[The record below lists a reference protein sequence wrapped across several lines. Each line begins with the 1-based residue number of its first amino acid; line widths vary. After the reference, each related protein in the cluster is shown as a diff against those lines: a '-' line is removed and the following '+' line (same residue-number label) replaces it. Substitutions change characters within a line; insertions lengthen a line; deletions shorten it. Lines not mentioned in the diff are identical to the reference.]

1 METLRIALTA
11 LRTNKL
17 RSFLTLLGVIIGVTT
32 VVAVV
37 SVISGLNAY
46 VSEKVFSLNPDIL
59 IVTQF
64 GIITS
69 REEFLEAVKRKKI
82 ELADTEAIAN
92 LCESC
97 KMVGVST
104 SSNQPVKRLSKRLAD
119 VQILGVTTN
128 MAELNNLDL
137 EAGRFFTNSEE
148 THSAAVAVI
157 GSDVREELFDTL
169 DPVGRTISLQGKPF
183 KVIGLLRKQGSVLGQ
198 SQDKQLYIPLPAF
211 RKMFGARRS
220 LSVFIRP
227 EGGVPGIEKTQDEVR
242 VIMRNRRHIGFRD
255 KDPFAVVTAAALQ
268 KVWQSISAGAFAL
281 MTLIS
286 SISLLVGGIVITNI
300 MLVSVVERTREI
312 GLRRAVGARSRDI
325 QLQFLTEAMLL
336 SFIGGI
342 IGCLLGAAITMGIS
356 AVFPAKVTPLILFAG
371 IFIAVLTGVIAG
383 FFPARKAAQLAPV
396 EALRWE

>member
-37 SVISGLNAY
+37 SVISGLNSY
-46 VSEKVFSLNPDIL
+46 VRDKVFSLNPDIL

-69 REEFLEAVKRKKI
+69 REEWLEAVKRKKI
-82 ELADTEAIAN
+82 DLSDAHAIIDR
-92 LCESC
+92 CESC
-97 KMVGVST
+97 NMVGIST
-104 SSNQPVKRLSKRLAD
+104 SGRQPVKRGSKRLPD
-119 VQILGVTTN
+119 VNILGATTN
-128 MAELNNLDL
+128 MAELNNLDI
-137 EAGRFFTNSEE
+137 EAGRFYTASEE
-148 THSAAVAVI
+148 SHSAAVTVI
-157 GSDVREELFDTL
+157 GSDVRDELFGQL
-169 DPVGRTISLQGKPF
+169 DPVGRTISLQGKPL
-183 KVIGLLRKQGSVLGQ
+183 KVIGLLRKQGSVLGR
-198 SQDKQLYIPLPAF
+198 SQDNQLYIPLSTF

-220 LSVFIRP
+220 LSVFVRP
-227 EGGVPGIEKTQDEVR
+227 EGGVAGIEETHDDIR
-242 VIMRNRRHIGFRD
+242 VILRSRRHTGFRD
-255 KDPFAVVTAAALQ
+255 EDPFAVVTAAALQ

-286 SISLLVGGIVITNI
+286 GISLVVGGIVITNI

-312 GLRRAVGARSRDI
+312 GLRRAVGATARDI

-336 SFIGGI
+336 SLIGGL
-342 IGCLLGAAITMGIS
+342 IGCILGVAITMAIS
-356 AVFPAKVTPLILFAG
+356 IVFPAKVTPPIIFAG
-371 IFIAVLTGVIAG
+371 ISIAILTGVVAG
-383 FFPARKAAQLAPV
+383 FFPAKKAASLPPV

>member
-1 METLRIALTA
+1 METFRIALVA

-46 VSEKVFSLNPDIL
+46 VAEKVFSLNPDVL

-69 REEFLEAVKRKKI
+69 REEFLEAIKRKKI
-82 ELADTEAIAN
+82 DLADTKAIADR
-92 LCESC
+92 CESC
-97 KMVGVST
+97 KQIGVST
-104 SSNQPVKRLSKRLAD
+104 SSSQPVKRGSKRLAD
-119 VQILGVTTN
+119 VQVLGVTTS
-128 MAELNNLDL
+128 MAQLNNLDI
-137 EAGRFFTNSEE
+137 EAGRFFTSSEE
-148 THSAAVAVI
+148 AHSAAVAVI
-157 GSDVREELFDTL
+157 GSDVREELFGPL
-169 DPVGRTISLQGKPF
+169 DPVGRSISIQGKPM
-183 KVIGLLRKQGSVLGQ
+183 KVIGLLRKQGSVLGR

-211 RKMFGARRS
+211 RKMFGSRRS

-227 EGGVPGIEKTQDEVR
+227 DGGVAGIEKTQDELR
-242 VIMRNRRHIGFRD
+242 VIMRSRRHTGFRD

-286 SISLLVGGIVITNI
+286 GISLVVGGIVITNI

-325 QLQFLTEAMLL
+325 QFQFLTEAMLL
-336 SFIGGI
+336 SLIGGI
-342 IGCLLGAAITMGIS
+342 IGCIIGALITQAISI
-356 AVFPAKVTPLILFAG
+356 VFPARVTPMIISAG
-371 IFIAVLTGVIAG
+371 IFIAVLTGIIAG
-383 FFPARKAAQLAPV
+383 FFPARKAAQLPPV